1 MNIPVHGND
10 MNGLSL
16 FRAGLWAVVALLAGA
31 VAALILFYAP
41 VGPVSGE
48 GPFGTPFALVDQ
60 NGAAITEADLKGTPS
75 AVFFGFTHC
84 PEVCPT
90 TLYELAGHQKRLKQ
104 EGKDL
109 QVVFVT
115 VDPERDTPEILKD
128 YVAAVGPDIT
138 AITGAPDKI
147 AAMLKGWGVYAAK
160 VGEGPD
166 YSMDHTATTFL
177 LDADGALAGTLA
189 YGEAP
194 DTARAKLDRLVGL

>member
-1 MNIPVHGND
+1 MNSISI
-10 MNGLSL
+10 L
-16 FRAGLWAVVALLAGA
+16 RAALWALVALLAGA
-31 VAALILFYAP
+31 VAALVLLYGP
-41 VGPVSGE
+41 VGPVRGE
-48 GPFGTPFALVDQ
+48 GPYGSPFDLVDQ
-60 NGAAITEADLKGTPS
+60 NGAPITDAELKGTPS

-90 TLYELAGHQKRLKQ
+90 TLYELAGHQKRLR
-104 EGKDL
+104 EAGEDL
-109 QVVFVT
+109 RVVFVT
-115 VDPERDTPEILKD
+115 VDPERDTPATLKD

-160 VGEGPD
+160 AGEGPD

-194 DTARAKLDRLVGL
+194 DTARAKLDRLGGL